1 MPRVATPLGTWAYE
15 EAGVAP
21 APGAPVVVLLH
32 GLLMD
37 RHMWSGQLERL
48 AALTRVVA
56 FDGPGHGESAPPPSF
71 SLDAHA
77 DALAFALE
85 ALRASPALVVGH
97 SWGGMVALRLA
108 LRHRARVTGLALVD
122 TSARPEPVLRRL
134 QYLGFIAL
142 YRVAGMPRW
151 LARTRIGPLLFGRKL
166 AAREPWLVDD
176 LVHRLNAADRAGV
189 ARAARAVLLGRGDV
203 TDLLGLV
210 TVPTLV
216 VCGTEDRSTPAAYTA
231 ELGAAIPRARVEWIE
246 GAGHTTPIE
255 EPGRVAGHLAQFVAA
270 QLERPR
276 GLSGG

>member
-1 MPRVATPLGTWAYE
+1 MPRVATPLGTWGYE

-21 APGAPVVVLLH
+21 GPGVPVVVLLH

-48 AALTRVVA
+48 ASLTRVVA
-56 FDGPGHGESAPPPSF
+56 IDGPGHGESAPPPPF
-71 SLDAHA
+71 TLDAHA
-77 DALAFALE
+77 DALAFALD
-85 ALRASPALVVGH
+85 AIRAPRAIVIGH

-108 LRHRARVTGLALVD
+108 LRHRARVAALALVD
-122 TSARPEPVLRRL
+122 TSARPEPALRRL
-134 QYLGFIAL
+134 KYLGFIAL

-151 LARTRIGPLLFGRKL
+151 LARAEVGPLLFGPAL
-166 AAREPWLVDD
+166 LAREPWHADD

-203 TDLLGLV
+203 ADLLGQV
-210 TVPTLV
+210 AAPTLL
-216 VCGTEDRSTPAAYTA
+216 VCGTEDRSTPPAYTA

-255 EPGRVAGHLAQFVAA
+255 APGRIAELLARFVAER
-270 QLERPR
+270 LERPQGRAR
-276 GLSGG
+276 G